1 MIIAFPKRTTEK
13 TMTKDTKYKISAC
26 EHNFISYKDLHR
38 LCSKQHTYIKRQ
50 DKALKKLS
58 DRLEDY
64 HEKHTDCLEK
74 NQELLKDHIEI
85 TRAYNG
91 LHQMGKF
98 AEEQG
103 IDIKKHNKKLP
114 EYHQFEQEHTLL
126 ESGRVQHIYKLKK
139 IKQDGDKDE

>member
-1 MIIAFPKRTTEK
+1 
-13 TMTKDTKYKISAC
+13 MTKDIKYKISAC
-26 EHNFISYKDLHR
+26 EHDFISYKDLHR
-38 LCSKQHTYIKRQ
+38 LCSKQHTYIKKQ

-58 DRLEDY
+58 ARLEDY

-114 EYHQFEQEHTLL
+114 EYQTFSHKHTLL
-126 ESGRVQHIYKLKK
+126 ESGRVEHIY
-139 IKQDGDKDE
+139 

>member
-1 MIIAFPKRTTEK
+1 MKNNRLQWNDKLTIKTGNISEYFFPNNVELSTLYGIRAQ
-13 TMTKDTKYKISAC
+13 IFNS
-26 EHNFISYKDLHR
+26 KDL
-38 LCSKQHTYIKRQ
+38 Q
-50 DKALKKLS
+50 DLLDKVLKKLEA
-58 DRLEDY
+58 RLEDY

-126 ESGRVQHIYKLKK
+126 ESGRVQHIYKMKK
-139 IKQDGDKDE
+139 IKKDGEQK